1 MAEIFVLEFEGF
13 GADAYDRVNQSL
25 GINMDSGEG
34 DWPAGLHTHLAGPT
48 EGGGWIVVEVWES
61 QEDQDEFMKTRLGPA
76 LAQGWGHRRAEAGG
90 VDEAQSPPHA
100 EEGLREGEVTSF
112 VNPGGPHGSRRFGHA
127 AARCYAHALRGA
139 FARATTITMRA
150 GEWR

>member
-1 MAEIFVLEFEGF
+1 VITGEAMSELLLLEFEGF
-13 GADAYDRVNQSL
+13 GADVYERVNGLL

-76 LAQGWGHRRAEAGG
+76 LAKAGVTGPPKRAEWTKPRAHHT
-90 VDEAQSPPHA
+90 PKK
-100 EEGLREGEVTSF
+100 
-112 VNPGGPHGSRRFGHA
+112 GSAKGK
-127 AARCYAHALRGA
+127 
-139 FARATTITMRA
+139 
-150 GEWR
+150 